1 MHVTQASPAS
11 KTAAH
16 SHLSSADLFR
26 RCAAGG
32 CDLAWRE
39 FVERFHG
46 RLIHAVRRTLLRLGG
61 DAPHEERVDDLVQEI
76 YCRLLSEG
84 RRRQSFR
91 GVTEGQLMTYLQRVV
106 ASVVIDARREALA
119 EKRAGG
125 FRVAWQEWKL
135 LPEAAVVADESPE
148 ERLLAEERRRGLLAI
163 CRDALGRQ
171 ADATTARIARLAL
184 LEGWSSREIA
194 ERLDGRMGTA
204 GIDSLIYRLRRR
216 LAGRGIDLPRRDHRR
231 GDRLAGDAFRDAAAR
246 PAPRAQQREATLPG
260 ALKGKRKSR
269 R

>member
-1 MHVTQASPAS
+1 MHVTQASSEA
-11 KTAAH
+11 KAAAH
-16 SHLSSADLFR
+16 FQLSSADLFR

-32 CDLAWRE
+32 CDRAWRE

-46 RLIHAVRRTLLRLGG
+46 RLSHAVRRTLLRLGG
-61 DAPHEERVDDLVQEI
+61 DAPHEERVDDLVQEV

-84 RRRQSFR
+84 RRRQRFR
-91 GVTEGQLMTYLQRVV
+91 GATEGQLMTYLQRVV

-125 FRVAWQEWKL
+125 LRVTWQEWRL
-135 LPEAAVVADESPE
+135 PPEAAVVADESPE
-148 ERLLAEERRRGLLAI
+148 ERLLAEERRLGLLAI

-171 ADATTARIARLAL
+171 ANATTARIARLAL

-194 ERLDGRMGTA
+194 ERLDGRMGVA

-231 GDRLAGDAFRDAAAR
+231 DDRVEGEASRAAVAM
-246 PAPRAQQREATLPG
+246 PAPRPQNREATPVAPRDG
-260 ALKGKRKSR
+260 RRSSR